1 MKILTI
7 LAFLSSC
14 VVATAQEITYDLT
27 KQQPRY
33 SEAQGYGY
41 DVVETPTAK
50 SVSPFYFSAKVPDGN
65 YRVTVTLG
73 SKKRAS
79 QTVVRAES
87 RRHYSDLVTTKKG
100 KFQTVS
106 FIVNKHE
113 PMIDAKTSVKLKER
127 EITYKNWNDVLDLQF
142 CGPAP
147 AVQRITIEPDT
158 TAVTVF
164 LCGNSTVV
172 DQEKEPWAS

>member
-1 MKILTI
+1 MKKLFILT
-7 LAFLSSC
+7 LALAASLS
-14 VVATAQEITYDLT
+14 VNAQKIDTLLNI
-27 KQQPRY
+27 
-33 SEAQGYGY
+33 YGASPI
-41 DVVETPTAK
+41 DF
-50 SVSPFYFSAKVPDGN
+50 SVKVPDGN

-127 EITYKNWNDVLDLQF
+127 
-142 CGPAP
+142 
-147 AVQRITIEPDT
+147 
-158 TAVTVF
+158 
-164 LCGNSTVV
+164 
-172 DQEKEPWAS
+172 